1 MKNII
6 LFFKRNLLIL
16 FFLVLVFI
24 AIYYII
30 KSNDPG
36 FNHFN
41 SGFNKTIT
49 YIGEKFY
56 VMANIFSLKR
66 DNKKLLEENTR
77 LKNQLLVENS
87 MQIDTTTYIGELTL
101 KRKGIEYLRKYEVYN
116 ASVVGNTTSLPFN
129 YIVLEKGSENKINKD
144 MAVVTFDNCLVGLTV
159 QSNRYY
165 TKVMSLLNR
174 NCKVS
179 AMFKK
184 NKYLGNIEWDGT
196 SPDYVIINNVS
207 LNFEVLPGDTIVTSN
222 YSANYQPNILIGTI
236 TNQVDSKNG
245 AYRSFKVKVAAD
257 FSTLRMVYVIENIR
271 HIYQE
276 EMEEQ

>member
-1 MKNII
+1 
-6 LFFKRNLLIL
+6 
-16 FFLVLVFI
+16 
-24 AIYYII
+24 
-30 KSNDPG
+30 
-36 FNHFN
+36 
-41 SGFNKTIT
+41 
-49 YIGEKFY
+49 
-56 VMANIFSLKR
+56 MANIFSLKR